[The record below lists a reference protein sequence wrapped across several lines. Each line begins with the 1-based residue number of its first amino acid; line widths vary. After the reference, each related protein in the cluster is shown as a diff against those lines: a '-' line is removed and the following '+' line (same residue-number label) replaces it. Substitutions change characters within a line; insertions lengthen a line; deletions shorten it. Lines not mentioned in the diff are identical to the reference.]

1 MPPNVVPLSRKDI
14 HPVAAVLYQAFQHDE
29 PFRRLKHFSA
39 TRFPRFFPMIAALFL
54 ESETAQGWGYRD
66 HEELAGVALCIPSHW
81 TTSVAHLFRFF
92 RCIRKELGWFAALA
106 MVWDML
112 RMAVL
117 GRPRRPCFRLLF
129 LAVLPERQG
138 QGIGRIL
145 LHHVIAAAPLPRVQL
160 EVEQEKPAV
169 ALYRSVGFRKER
181 KFHLGGVD
189 WLVMVR
195 PLAEEQE
202 PN

>member
-1 MPPNVVPLSRKDI
+1 MLPNVVPLDRSDI
-14 HPVAAVLYQAFQHDE
+14 DPAAAVLYQAFQQDE
-29 PFRRLKHFSA
+29 PFRRLKHFSSA
-39 TRFPRFFPMIAALFL
+39 RFPRFFPALVALFL
-54 ESETAQGWGYRD
+54 ESGMAQGWGYRD
-66 HEELAGVALCIPSHW
+66 QAELAGVALCIPSHW
-81 TTSVAHLFRFF
+81 TTSVAHLVRFF
-92 RCIRKELGWFAALA
+92 RRMRQELGWLGALA

-138 QGIGRIL
+138 RGIGRIL
-145 LHHVIAAAPLPRVQL
+145 LQHVIATAPIPRVQL

-169 ALYRSVGFRKER
+169 ALYRSVGFHQER
-181 KFHLGGVD
+181 RFHLGGVD

-195 PLAEEQE
+195 ALAEEQE

>member
-1 MPPNVVPLSRKDI
+1 M
-14 HPVAAVLYQAFQHDE
+14 AAVLYQAFQHDE
-29 PFRRLKHFSA
+29 PFRRLKHFSS
-39 TRFPRFFPMIAALFL
+39 TQFPRFFPTIAALFL
-54 ESETAQGWGYRD
+54 ESGTAQGWGYWD
-66 HEELAGVALCIPSHW
+66 QEELAGVALCIPSNW

-92 RCIRKELGWFAALA
+92 RGIRHELGWFRALA

-117 GRPRRPCFRLLF
+117 DRPRRPCFRLLF
-129 LAVLPERQG
+129 LAVLPDRQG

-145 LHHVIAAAPLPRVQL
+145 LQQVIAAAPFPRVQL
-160 EVEQEKPAV
+160 EVEREKPAV
-169 ALYRSVGFRKER
+169 TLYRSVGFEQER

-189 WLVMVR
+189 WLVMVKS
-195 PLAEEQE
+195 LAEEQE

>member
-1 MPPNVVPLSRKDI
+1 M
-14 HPVAAVLYQAFQHDE
+14 AAVLYQAFQQDE
-29 PFRRLKHFSA
+29 PFRRLKHFSP
-39 TRFPRFFPMIAALFL
+39 THFPRFFQTIAALFL
-54 ESETAQGWGYRD
+54 ESGTAQGWGYRD
-66 HEELAGVALCIPSHW
+66 HEELTGVALCIPSNW

-92 RCIRKELGWFAALA
+92 RCIRKELGWFSALA
-106 MVWDML
+106 MVRDML
-112 RMAVL
+112 RMAARS
-117 GRPRRPCFRLLF
+117 RPRRPCFRLLF

-145 LHHVIAAAPLPRVQL
+145 LQHVIAAAPFPRVQL

-169 ALYRSVGFRKER
+169 TLYRSVGFRKER